1 MDNSNEGNT
10 GARLR
15 YEREKQ
21 GLSVIEISRQL
32 HLSERVVHAI
42 ENDEHDQLPAVVY
55 VRGYIRS
62 YCRLLKIPYSEV
74 LSDFS
79 PRTDNQENEI
89 FLLTTS
95 EKTHQLIRVWGS
107 LVVISVII
115 ILVGLWWM
123 KQNELAE
130 HMQSSPE
137 PKRFVPE
144 QDAGLDKHLTN
155 NDPFATSPALT
166 TPLIGSETTVRDVL
180 LKDDLRLSTPTAPST
195 ESKIEHVRDEPDDSL
210 DEPDDSL
217 DEPDLVRFTIYA
229 DDVCWVHISDGQG
242 QSLIRRE
249 VPAGYRKTVEGYS
262 PFNIKL
268 GRASVV
274 QIWVN
279 DESYDLNRHT
289 ISSLDTLFFT
299 LSVPEPD
306 VP

>member
-1 MDNSNEGNT
+1 MDNSTEGNT

-21 GLSVIEISRQL
+21 GLSVIEISRLL

-62 YCRLLKIPYSEV
+62 YCSLLKIPYSEV

-79 PRTDNQENEI
+79 PQTDNQENEI

-123 KQNELAE
+123 NQNELAE

-144 QDAGLDKHLTN
+144 QDADLDKHLTN
-155 NDPFATSPALT
+155 NDPFATSPTLT

-210 DEPDDSL
+210 DK
-217 DEPDLVRFTIYA
+217 PDLVKFTIYA

-242 QSLIRRE
+242 QRLIRRE

-299 LSVPEPD
+299 LFVPEPD

>member
-1 MDNSNEGNT
+1 MN
-10 GARLR
+10 
-15 YEREKQ
+15 
-21 GLSVIEISRQL
+21 
-32 HLSERVVHAI
+32 
-42 ENDEHDQLPAVVY
+42 
-55 VRGYIRS
+55 
-62 YCRLLKIPYSEV
+62 
-74 LSDFS
+74 
-79 PRTDNQENEI
+79 
-89 FLLTTS
+89 
-95 EKTHQLIRVWGS
+95 
-107 LVVISVII
+107 
-115 ILVGLWWM
+115 
-123 KQNELAE
+123 QNELAE

-144 QDAGLDKHLTN
+144 QDADLDKHLTN

-195 ESKIEHVRDEPDDSL
+195 ESKIEHVRDEPDGSL
-210 DEPDDSL
+210 DK
-217 DEPDLVRFTIYA
+217 PDLVKFTIYA

-242 QSLIRRE
+242 QRLIRRE

-299 LSVPEPD
+299 LFVPEPD